1 MRAIQF
7 SRFGNP
13 AEVLELVDHDP
24 GQPDAGEALITVEA
38 TPIHPSD
45 LLTVSGEYGLLP
57 PLPATPGN
65 EGVGRV
71 IQVGDGVANVKTGD
85 LVLLPL
91 GSGTWCERMRAS
103 ANELIALPDN
113 VDPVQ
118 LSMMSINPLTADLLL
133 SEFADLHAG
142 DWVIQNAANSSVGH
156 YLVSLARQRGI
167 KTINLVRR
175 GGGVAMQLQELG
187 GTEVI
192 VDQGQDIPDAVK
204 AIVGGDPVRLA
215 IDAVGGHASNV
226 LMRCLSPG
234 ATLVNYGRMAGEA
247 CQIDPG
253 QLIFRDIR
261 IQGFWL
267 LNWFR
272 EHGREAV
279 LQRLQDIA
287 LQFSVGKLRAEIAG
301 TYPLERIRDAVKQA
315 QQHSR
320 DGKVVLTPES
330 HW

>member
-7 SRFGNP
+7 NRFGNP

-24 GQPDAGEALITVEA
+24 GSPDPGEALIRVEA

-71 IQVGDGVANVKTGD
+71 VEVGRDVVNVKTGD

-91 GSGTWCERMRAS
+91 GSGTWCEGMRAS
-103 ANELIALPDN
+103 ANELVALPDSA
-113 VDPVQ
+113 DPVQ
-118 LSMMSINPLTADLLL
+118 MSMMSINPLTAELLL
-133 SEFADLHAG
+133 TEFVDLHAG

-156 YLVSLARQRGI
+156 YLVTLARQRGV
-167 KTINLVRR
+167 KTINIVRR
-175 GGGVAMQLQELG
+175 GGGVAMQVQELG

-192 VDQGQDIPDAVK
+192 VDQGQDIPAAVK

-215 IDAVGGHASNV
+215 IDAVGGDSTSI
-226 LMRCLSPG
+226 LTRCLSPG
-234 ATLVNYGRMAGEA
+234 ATLVNYGRMAGKP
-247 CQIDPG
+247 CLVDPG

-261 IQGFWL
+261 VQGFWL

-272 EHGREAV
+272 EHGRDAV
-279 LQRLQDIA
+279 LQRLQA
-287 LQFSVGKLRAEIAG
+287 LAQQFTAGHLRAEIAG
-301 TYPLERIRDAVKQA
+301 TYPLERFKDAVKQA

-320 DGKVVLTPES
+320 DGKVVLTPEA

>member
-24 GQPDAGEALITVEA
+24 GLPGDGEALVTVEA

-65 EGVGRV
+65 EGVGR
-71 IQVGDGVANVKTGD
+71 IIEVGRGVAHVKTGD

-103 ANELIALPDN
+103 ANELVALPESA
-113 VDPVQ
+113 DPVQ
-118 LSMMSINPLTADLLL
+118 MSMMSINPLTADLLL
-133 SEFADLHAG
+133 SEFVDLHAG

-167 KTINLVRR
+167 KTLNLVRR
-175 GGGVAMQLQELG
+175 GGGVAMQISELG
-187 GTEVI
+187 GTGII
-192 VDQGQDIPDAVK
+192 VDQGQDIPAAVK

-215 IDAVGGHASNV
+215 IDAVGGANSNV
-226 LMRCLSPG
+226 LVKCLAPG
-234 ATLVNYGRMAGEA
+234 GTLVNYGRMAGQP

-261 IQGFWL
+261 VQGFWL

-272 EHGREAV
+272 EQGREAV
-279 LQRLQDIA
+279 LQRLQDLA
-287 LQFSVGKLRAEIAG
+287 LHFTTGRLRAEIAG
-301 TYPLERIRDAVKQA
+301 TYPLERIRDAVQQA

-320 DGKVVLTPES
+320 DGKVVLTPEA